1 MADAAGASLLIVEDD
16 KTNRIVIGRYLERWG
31 YYAEIAASGAE
42 ALALFRPG
50 KHGMLLTDLHMP
62 DMDGVAL
69 ATALRRR
76 SDEGAHMPIIA
87 LTADALPAS
96 ERRCREAGMNG
107 FLAKPIESRALL
119 ACLESWL
126 PQAASLRQ
134 PAEPV
139 PRSAEQ
145 RFAGIDPAVF
155 DTARIL
161 EPFGGWNAEAASFL
175 QDFLD
180 DLPEKLRTLSA
191 ALADGDRDRARDAAH
206 LLKGSARSAG
216 AMRLGLTAADIQ
228 DCLDQDDIEL
238 ARTFEALLPI
248 SYDELQQTVNTMVKG
263 RD

>member
-1 MADAAGASLLIVEDD
+1 
-16 KTNRIVIGRYLERWG
+16 
-31 YYAEIAASGAE
+31 
-42 ALALFRPG
+42 
-50 KHGMLLTDLHMP
+50 
-62 DMDGVAL
+62 
-69 ATALRRR
+69 
-76 SDEGAHMPIIA
+76 
-87 LTADALPAS
+87 
-96 ERRCREAGMNG
+96 
-107 FLAKPIESRALL
+107 LL